1 MSITR
6 LLLNAALA
14 LTCTTSA
21 AAQDKAALER
31 RGHALLEANC
41 SRCHAIE
48 RTGDSPH
55 REAPPFRTL
64 SRRYPV
70 DWLQEALAEVSSP
83 VIPTCR
89 NSCSKFRK
97 STRSWP
103 ICNRFKSR
111 RKAQPTG
118 DHVTKRCAL
127 LFLATL
133 MSSGSAHAADAG
145 HGEQLARRWC
155 SSCHVVAADQQQ

>member
-21 AAQDKAALER
+21 AAQDKAGLER

-48 RTGDSPH
+48 RTGNSPH
-55 REAPPFRTL
+55 REAPPFRNL

-70 DWLQEALAEVSSP
+70 DWLQEALAEGLSTGHPDMPEFVFEVPEVDAILAYLQSIQ
-83 VIPTCR
+83 VKTDAPTHR
-89 NSCSKFRK
+89 
-97 STRSWP
+97 
-103 ICNRFKSR
+103 
-111 RKAQPTG
+111 
-118 DHVTKRCAL
+118 
-127 LFLATL
+127 
-133 MSSGSAHAADAG
+133 
-145 HGEQLARRWC
+145 
-155 SSCHVVAADQQQ
+155 